1 MKRAFNLVWVIFVG
15 LVSLPLQAADQ
26 SYVKR
31 GTPERHGRAWVER
44 SEISAPVREGGRL
57 ILRADVGS
65 VAIRPGSSNRLEGQV
80 VLRAYTGGE
89 AEARRIFGN
98 YQLSVRTLENGG
110 VDVTA
115 RLEGGGHHHMS
126 FGADFQI
133 KLPQRFNLDV
143 ETQGGD
149 IGVENVL
156 QGEARLTTA
165 GGDIRTADVSGALK
179 AETAGGNIVLGQ
191 MGQRVDARTAGGG
204 IRVGD
209 VKGDA
214 ALETS
219 GGEIVVGQ
227 VAGTL
232 RAETAGGDV
241 VIAGAAGPV
250 VAQTAGGQIQIGP
263 AGGSVRAET
272 AGGSIRCRGT
282 RGRVVAETAG
292 GSIDLIQVE
301 GPVKASTAAGRILAQ
316 WTVSQKGFGAS
327 QLQTSMGDVY
337 VYLPPNLPLNIDA
350 AIDVAAGHQIVSD
363 FPLTIQG
370 DKEEFVARSISGRG
384 ALNGGGETLRIRT
397 TAGNIEIRK
406 IDARALEELKSREE
420 STWQRWEQRRTERE
434 RRWLEREQERRERQ
448 REREEGRDRD
458 EDPE

>member
-1 MKRAFNLVWVIFVG
+1 MKRAFNLICVVFVG
-15 LVSLPLQAADQ
+15 LVSLPLQAAEQ
-26 SYVKR
+26 PYVKR
-31 GTPERHGRAWVER
+31 GTPERHGRAWIER

-57 ILRADVGS
+57 ILRVDAGS
-65 VAIRPGSSNRLEGQV
+65 VALKPGASDHLEGQV
-80 VLRAYTGGE
+80 VLRAYTGSE

-98 YQLSVRTLENGG
+98 YQLSARTLENGG
-110 VDVTA
+110 VYVTA
-115 RLEGGGHHHMS
+115 RLEGGRHNHMS

-133 KLPQRFNLDV
+133 KLPQRFILDV
-143 ETQGGD
+143 ETEGGD
-149 IGVENVL
+149 IGVESVL

-165 GGDIRTADVSGALK
+165 GGDIHTADVSGALK
-179 AETAGGNIVLGQ
+179 AETAGGNITLGQ

-214 ALETS
+214 TLETS

-227 VAGTL
+227 IAGAL

-250 VAQTAGGQIQIGP
+250 VAETAGGQIQIGP

-272 AGGSIRCRGT
+272 AGGSIRCQGT
-282 RGRVVAETAG
+282 RGRLVAETSG

-301 GPVKASTAAGRILAQ
+301 GPVNASTAAGRILAQ
-316 WTVSQKGFGAS
+316 WTVGQKNFGAS
-327 QLQTSMGDVY
+327 QLETSMGDVY

-350 AIDVAAGHQIVSD
+350 AIDAAAGHKILSD
-363 FPLTIQG
+363 FPLTILG

-384 ALNGGGETLRIRT
+384 TLNGGGETLRIRT

-406 IDARALEELKSREE
+406 IDARTMEELKSREE

-434 RRWLEREQERRERQ
+434 RRRLEHEQERREHQ
-448 REREEGRDRD
+448 RDRDKEGDPD